1 MDILRVKL
9 VQKNRTTKGQSND
22 EIQALLQVMQRLLF
36 LLEPQK
42 WACAKQCRTMVGI
55 QLGSS
60 VAGVSSCVLFIV
72 HGSLIYANQKIRQFN
87 KY

>member
-1 MDILRVKL
+1 MFTKP
-9 VQKNRTTKGQSND
+9 KTKGQSND

-72 HGSLIYANQKIRQFN
+72 EVL
-87 KY
+87 